1 MPKYDLDF
9 QPAQRRRRDQVVR
22 FLLGFGAVL
31 LLLTVASAIALQ
43 QDGFLDNILDNNT
56 TTQPE
61 DYTEEP
67 VWAHTGSATFLLSA
81 HDNARQNLHFA
92 ILVQVELET
101 REIRITPLNPR
112 ETTLV
117 QGLRDGDLRGLQN
130 AAEALTETRI
140 DRYIATADS
149 AFIRAINDMGSVTV
163 QVEEG
168 IRFRS
173 PAFSLTLAQGT
184 QRVQGDMLLRYF
196 RYLGL
201 NESTL
206 PQQGELLK
214 TVLETYLVPRNAETT
229 AMLEQRFHALG
240 NVLTTDISV
249 ADFFANRDMLMDLL
263 AESEQI
269 VIKVEGN
276 QV

>member
-9 QPAQRRRRDQVVR
+9 QPAQRRRRDHAVR

-31 LLLTVASAIALQ
+31 LLLVVASAIALQ
-43 QDGFLDNILDNNT
+43 QDGFLDNILDRSAT
-56 TTQPE
+56 TEPE
-61 DYTEEP
+61 DDTEER
-67 VWAHTGSATFLLSA
+67 VWDHTGAAAFLLCA
-81 HDNARQNLHFA
+81 HDNALQNLHFVM
-92 ILVQVELET
+92 LVQVELEG
-101 REIRITPLNPR
+101 REIAITPLNPR
-112 ETTLV
+112 EPGLV
-117 QGLRDGDLRGLQN
+117 QGLREGGPRGLQN
-130 AAEALTETRI
+130 AAEALTELRI
-140 DRYIATADS
+140 DRHIAAADS
-149 AFIRAINDMGSVTV
+149 AFVRAINDMGSVTV

-201 NESTL
+201 HEDTL
-206 PQQGELLK
+206 ARQGELLK
-214 TVLETYLVPRNAETT
+214 TVLETYLVPRNAATPE
-229 AMLEQRFHALG
+229 MLETRFHALG

-249 ADFFANRDMLMDLL
+249 ADFFANRELLMDLL

-269 VIKVEGN
+269 VIEVR
-276 QV
+276 

>member
-31 LLLTVASAIALQ
+31 LLLVVASAVALQ
-43 QDGFLDNILDNNT
+43 QDGFLDDILDRQT

-61 DYTEEP
+61 DLTEEQP
-67 VWAHTGSATFLLSA
+67 WEHTGEAAFLLSA
-81 HDNARQNLHFA
+81 HDNARQNLHFV
-92 ILVQVELET
+92 ILVQIDLAPRT
-101 REIRITPLNPR
+101 IHITPLNPR
-112 ETTLV
+112 EPSLV
-117 QGLRDGDLRGLQN
+117 QGLRNGGLRGLTN
-130 AAEALTETRI
+130 AAEALTEFRI
-140 DRYIATADS
+140 DRYVSAADS
-149 AFIRAINDMGSVTV
+149 AFIRAVNDMGSVTV
-163 QVEEG
+163 QVDEG
-168 IRFRS
+168 VRFRS

-184 QRVQGDMLLRYF
+184 QRVQGDMLLRFF

-201 NESTL
+201 NENTL
-206 PQQGELLK
+206 PQQGELMR

-229 AMLEQRFHALG
+229 AVAEQRFHALG

-249 ADFFANRDMLMDLL
+249 ADFFANRDTLIALL

-269 VIKVEGN
+269 VIEVR
-276 QV
+276 